1 MNPTIYEQVRGRP
14 LRYEVI
20 ESRGDGSLRRFKR
33 RMRTLK
39 RRLYQLYG
47 QQVEI
52 VRYEGSV
59 ASRDLRCVLGR
70 FA

>member
-14 LRYEVI
+14 LCYKVI
-20 ESRGDGSLRRFKR
+20 ESRGDSSLRRFKR

-39 RRLYQLYG
+39 RRLHQFYG

-59 ASRDLRCVLGR
+59 EARNLRCILGR

>member
-1 MNPTIYEQVRGRP
+1 MSGTVYEHVRGLP
-14 LRYEVI
+14 LRYEVVQ
-20 ESRGDGSLRRFKR
+20 SRGDGSLRRFKR

-39 RRLYQLYG
+39 RRLHQLYG

-59 ASRDLRCVLGR
+59 AERNLRCVLGR